1 MRGMQV
7 LVQVLLQELWEP
19 TLWATCFATKPQDLR
34 GAAKDVAHRVGSH
47 NSGGAQAGTNFF
59 SFFGIGVFFR
69 VTYCGS
75 PSSPY
80 GGGASPTISGAR

>member
-34 GAAKDVAHRVGSH
+34 GAATVSYTHL
-47 NSGGAQAGTNFF
+47 TL
-59 SFFGIGVFFR
+59 
-69 VTYCGS
+69 
-75 PSSPY
+75 
-80 GGGASPTISGAR
+80 PTKLL